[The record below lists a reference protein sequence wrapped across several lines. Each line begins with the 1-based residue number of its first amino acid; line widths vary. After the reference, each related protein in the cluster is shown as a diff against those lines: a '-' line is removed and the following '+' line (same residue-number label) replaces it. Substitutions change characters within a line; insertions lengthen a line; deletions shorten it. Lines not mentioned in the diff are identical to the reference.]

1 MTNLEL
7 AICEAEN
14 NGEIDLDTRDTMLGI
29 LNEATRQAKESE
41 KFDIRYIKP
50 LYRKK
55 HILENRE
62 RELEGKIYAMKKDK
76 IYKIVDEDELDR
88 LEKELQDVR
97 EKLKQ
102 CGEEIKK
109 VEEKRDKIDKY
120 GKHAFALSNGRR
132 EAKRRA
138 GNSWAIALNKAIDK
152 DRGIIRFSDSDSSFK
167 DLGKS
172 SADWTNRKTRAERY
186 ERPSNIYKTTN
197 GLKESS
203 SDEFDIYDES
213 TVGSRK
219 LKELKLKMDEADK
232 KYDDFYAKGKNLREV
247 YKNEGNDKMIEALD
261 AKERKLSDDFWRAF
275 KRYDDLR
282 DALQDRGYTAP
293 AEKTGKYLP
302 GNIDDDTKA
311 RLNTLREKKRKKAM
325 AELSEL
331 MDTMKLKYRDAV
343 GLKKTISN
351 TKLMLPSKR
360 RELNARLDK
369 IISKYDKAK
378 AEYDRLA
385 SIKYESVL
393 EEIYEAEL
401 CGEITSEERQTLID
415 YMDD

>member
-1 MTNLEL
+1 MTKLEL

-14 NGEIDLDTRDTMLGI
+14 SGEIDLDTRDMMLNV

-50 LYRKK
+50 LYRKQRT
-55 HILENRE
+55 LENRE
-62 RELEGKIYAMKKDK
+62 RELEGKIYAMKRDK
-76 IYKIVDEDELDR
+76 IYKKVDEDELDR

-102 CGEEIKK
+102 CREEMKK
-109 VEEKRDKIDKY
+109 VEEKRDKIDALGHDAYALKY
-120 GKHAFALSNGRR
+120 GRM

-138 GNSWAIALNKAIDK
+138 GNSWAITLDKIIDK
-152 DRGIIRFSDSDSSFK
+152 ERGMVRFSDSYSNLK
-167 DLGKS
+167 DFGKEY
-172 SADWTNRKTRAERY
+172 ARGRKKRAERY

-261 AKERKLSDDFWRAF
+261 AKERKLSDDFWQAF

-282 DALQDRGYTAP
+282 EALQDRGYTAP

-331 MDTMKLKYRDAV
+331 MDTMKLKYHDAV

-401 CGEITSEERQTLID
+401 CGDITPEERMALID